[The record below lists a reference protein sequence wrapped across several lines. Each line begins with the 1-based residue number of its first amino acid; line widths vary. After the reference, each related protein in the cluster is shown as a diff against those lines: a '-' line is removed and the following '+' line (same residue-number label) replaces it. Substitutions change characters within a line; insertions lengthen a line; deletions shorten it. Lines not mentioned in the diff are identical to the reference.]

1 MRTLGP
7 SFATQIRGDDNRRGG
22 RVGEKAR
29 DGQAGEGTEDASP
42 IAIAF
47 VGAFGLEGDGP
58 ENPAYSA
65 AGHLLQ
71 ERILHGLESAGADIS
86 AVFSVRTVPS
96 YPRQRL
102 LFGPGEQ
109 DVGGRY
115 RARLLPFVNLGPV
128 KTLTTSVTLV
138 PELVRWAWRNRR
150 RPRAVLLYN
159 VNIPPGIVGL
169 LASRL
174 TGTRIFAIVAD
185 IQVPGSG
192 FYADS
197 LLRRMDYGLQTRTLP
212 LLDGL
217 IVLTRRMASDFA
229 PGTPWLLMEGGV
241 PEDAV
246 AAPLPDAKDADAPVV
261 FMYSGSLTDL
271 KGIPLL
277 LAGFERAR
285 GEHLRLWIA
294 GGGPLQAEVEAA
306 AARDGRIR
314 FLGSLPHAEVLRA
327 YAGVDVLVNP
337 HSTRHVTARYLFP
350 SKLLEYLAMGRPVI
364 TTCSTPEVREEY
376 GDVAYVMAEEDP
388 AELAALFERVG
399 AMTPAER
406 RERGA
411 LCRARVAEGKT
422 WPRQG
427 RRMLDFI
434 GGIVRGGR
442 AARVKDERN
451 MDRGAVRARDF
462 LQGT

>member
-1 MRTLGP
+1 
-7 SFATQIRGDDNRRGG
+7 
-22 RVGEKAR
+22 VGKTVRE
-29 DGQAGEGTEDASP
+29 DEVQAAEDAPAQP

-58 ENPAYSA
+58 ENPAYSP

-109 DVGGRY
+109 PVGGRF

-138 PELVRWAWRNRR
+138 PELLRWAWRNRG

-174 TGTRIFAIVAD
+174 SGTRIFAIVAD

-192 FYADS
+192 FYADTF
-197 LLRRMDYGLQTRTLP
+197 LRRADYRVQTRTLP

-217 IVLTRRMASDFA
+217 IVLTKRMAADFA

-241 PEDAV
+241 PEEAV
-246 AAPLPDAKDADAPVV
+246 AGPLPASKEKEPGAPVV
-261 FMYSGSLTDL
+261 FMYSGTLTDL

-285 GEHLRLWIA
+285 GQHLRLWIA
-294 GGGPLQAEVEAA
+294 GGGPLRAQVEAA
-306 AARDGRIR
+306 AARDPRIR
-314 FLGSLPHAEVLRA
+314 FFGSLPHAEVLRA
-327 YAGVDVLVNP
+327 YEDVDVLVNP

-376 GDVAYVMAEEDP
+376 GDVAYVMDKEDP
-388 AELAALFERVG
+388 AELAALFERIG
-399 AMTPAER
+399 GMTPGDR

-411 LCRARVAEGKT
+411 LGRARVAERKT

-434 GGIVRGGR
+434 AGIVRGER
-442 AARVKDERN
+442 AAPARTRDERN
-451 MDRGAVRARDF
+451 MERSAVRARDF

>member
-1 MRTLGP
+1 MGET
-7 SFATQIRGDDNRRGG
+7 ARGNE
-22 RVGEKAR
+22 V
-29 DGQAGEGTEDASP
+29 QAAEEP

-58 ENPAYSA
+58 ENPAYSP

-71 ERILHGLESAGADIS
+71 ERILHALESAGADIS

-109 DVGGRY
+109 PVGGRF

-138 PELVRWAWRNRR
+138 PELLRWAWRNRG

-174 TGTRIFAIVAD
+174 SGTRIFAIVAD

-192 FYADS
+192 FYADTF
-197 LLRRMDYGLQTRTLP
+197 LRRADYRLQTRTLP

-217 IVLTRRMASDFA
+217 IVLTKRMAADFA

-241 PEDAV
+241 PEEAV
-246 AAPLPDAKDADAPVV
+246 AGPLPAARHGEEAGAPVV
-261 FMYSGSLTDL
+261 FMYSGTLTDL

-277 LAGFERAR
+277 LDGFARAR

-294 GGGPLQAEVEAA
+294 GGGPLQPQVEAA
-306 AARDGRIR
+306 AARDPRIR
-314 FLGSLPHAEVLRA
+314 CFGSLPHAGVMRA
-327 YAGVDVLVNP
+327 YEDVDVLVNP

-376 GDVAYVMAEEDP
+376 GDVAYVMDEEDA
-388 AELAALFERVG
+388 AELAALFERIG
-399 AMTPAER
+399 GMTPGDR
-406 RERGA
+406 RARGA
-411 LCRARVAEGKT
+411 LGRARVAERKT

-434 GGIVRGGR
+434 GGIVRGEG
-442 AARVKDERN
+442 AAPARTRDERT
-451 MDRGAVRARDF
+451 MERSAVRARDF

>member
-1 MRTLGP
+1 MGETV
-7 SFATQIRGDDNRRGG
+7 RGNQG
-22 RVGEKAR
+22 
-29 DGQAGEGTEDASP
+29 EDAAARP

-58 ENPAYSA
+58 ENPAYSP

-102 LFGPGEQ
+102 LFGPAEQ
-109 DVGGRY
+109 SVGGRY

-138 PELVRWAWRNRR
+138 PELLRWAWRNRG

-192 FYADS
+192 FYADTF
-197 LLRRMDYGLQTRTLP
+197 LRRADYRLQTRTLP

-217 IVLTRRMASDFA
+217 IVLTRRMAADFA

-241 PEDAV
+241 PEEAV
-246 AAPLPDAKDADAPVV
+246 AGPLPPLSEAEEPGTPVV
-261 FMYSGSLTDL
+261 FMYSGTLTDL

-277 LAGFERAR
+277 LAGFARAR
-285 GEHLRLWIA
+285 GGHLRLWIA
-294 GGGPLQAEVEAA
+294 GGGPLQAQVEAA
-306 AARDGRIR
+306 AARDPRIR
-314 FLGSLPHAEVLRA
+314 FFGSLPHAEVMRA
-327 YAGVDVLVNP
+327 YEDVDVLVNP

-364 TTCSTPEVREEY
+364 TTCNTPEVREEY
-376 GDVAYVMAEEDP
+376 GDVAYVMDGEDP
-388 AELAALFERVG
+388 AELAALFERIG
-399 AMTPAER
+399 GMSPGER
-406 RERGA
+406 RARG
-411 LCRARVAEGKT
+411 LLGRARVAERKT

-434 GGIVRGGR
+434 GGIVRGER
-442 AARVKDERN
+442 AARPRDERN
-451 MDRGAVRARDF
+451 MERSAARARDF

>member
-1 MRTLGP
+1 
-7 SFATQIRGDDNRRGG
+7 
-22 RVGEKAR
+22 VGEKVR
-29 DGQAGEGTEDASP
+29 GNEGQAGADGAAQP
-42 IAIAF
+42 VAIAF
-47 VGAFGLEGDGP
+47 VGAFAPEGDGP
-58 ENPAYSA
+58 ENPAYSP

-71 ERILHGLESAGADIS
+71 ERILHGLESAGAQIS

-102 LFGPGEQ
+102 LFGPSEQ
-109 DVGGRY
+109 SVAGRY
-115 RARLLPFVNLGPV
+115 RARLIPFVNLGPA
-128 KTLTTSVTLV
+128 KTLTTSLTLV
-138 PELVRWAWRNRR
+138 PELVRWAWRNRG

-192 FYADS
+192 FYPDTF
-197 LLRRMDYGLQTRTLP
+197 LRRMDYRLQTRTLP

-217 IVLTRRMASDFA
+217 IVLTRRMVTDFA
-229 PGTPWLLMEGGV
+229 PRTPWLLMEGGV

-246 AAPLPDAKDADAPVV
+246 AGPVAGPAKADADAPGAPVV
-261 FMYSGSLTDL
+261 FMYSGTLTEL
-271 KGIPLL
+271 KGVPLL

-294 GGGPLQAEVEAA
+294 GGGPLQGEVEAA
-306 AARDGRIR
+306 AARDPRIR
-314 FLGSLPHAEVLRA
+314 FMGTLPHAEVMRA

-350 SKLLEYLAMGRPVI
+350 SKLLEYMAMGRPVI

-376 GDVAYVMAEEDP
+376 GDVAYVMEDEDP

-411 LCRARVAEGKT
+411 LCRARVAERKT

-434 GGIVRGGR
+434 TGIVRGGEAAPGR
-442 AARVKDERN
+442 ARDGLNV
-451 MDRGAVRARDF
+451 DRSAVRARDF

>member
-1 MRTLGP
+1 MGETVPGSEVQAREN
-7 SFATQIRGDDNRRGG
+7 GDGSR
-22 RVGEKAR
+22 
-29 DGQAGEGTEDASP
+29 P

-47 VGAFGLEGDGP
+47 VGAFAPEGDGP

-71 ERILHGLESAGADIS
+71 ERVIQALESAGADIS

-96 YPRQRL
+96 FPRGRL
-102 LFGPGEQ
+102 LFG
-109 DVGGRY
+109 GGAQTVAGGH
-115 RARLLPFVNLGPV
+115 RARLVPFVNLGPA
-128 KTLTTSVTLV
+128 KTLTASLPIV
-138 PELVRWAWRNRR
+138 PALVRWAWQNRG
-150 RPRAVLLYN
+150 RPRAVVLYN
-159 VNIPPGIVGL
+159 VTLPPGIVPL
-169 LASRL
+169 LAGRL
-174 TGTRIFAIVAD
+174 TGTRVFAVVAD

-192 FYADS
+192 FYRDS
-197 LLRRMDYGLQTRTLP
+197 FLRRMEYWLQTHTLP

-217 IVLTRRMASDFA
+217 IVLTRRMMTDFA
-229 PGTPWLLMEGGV
+229 PRTPWLLMEGGV
-241 PEDAV
+241 PEEAV
-246 AAPLPDAKDADAPVV
+246 AAPLPEPADRGPDAPVV

-277 LAGFERAR
+277 LAGFERAHGAR
-285 GEHLRLWIA
+285 LRLWIA
-294 GGGPLQAEVEAA
+294 GGGPLQPEVEAA
-306 AARDGRIR
+306 AARDPRIR
-314 FLGSLPHAEVLRA
+314 FLGSLPHAEVMRV
-327 YAGVDVLVNP
+327 YEEVDVLVNP
-337 HSTRHVTARYLFP
+337 HSTRHETARYLFP

-376 GDVAYVMAEEDP
+376 GDVAYVMEREDP
-388 AELAALFERVG
+388 VELAALFERVG

-411 LCRARVAEGKT
+411 LCRARVAERKT

-434 GGIVRGGR
+434 ASVVRGER
-442 AARVKDERN
+442 SAAREGRN
-451 MDRGAVRARDF
+451 VELSGGPGAPARDL

>member
-1 MRTLGP
+1 M
-7 SFATQIRGDDNRRGG
+7 
-22 RVGEKAR
+22 GEKAR
-29 DGQAGEGTEDASP
+29 NSHAEKGLEDAPQP

-58 ENPAYSA
+58 QNPAYSA

-71 ERILHGLESAGADIS
+71 ERILHGLEAAGADIS

-102 LFGPGEQ
+102 LFGAGQQE
-109 DVGGRY
+109 VGGRY

-138 PELVRWAWRNRR
+138 PELVRWAWRNRH

-174 TGTRIFAIVAD
+174 TGTRIFALVAD

-192 FYADS
+192 FYPDTF
-197 LLRRMDYGLQTRTLP
+197 LRRMDYRLQTRTLP

-217 IVLTRRMASDFA
+217 IVLTRRMVADFA
-229 PGTPWLLMEGGV
+229 PRTPWLLMEGGV

-246 AAPLPDAKDADAPVV
+246 AAPLPPVKDAEPGAPVV

-271 KGIPLL
+271 KGVPLL

-294 GGGPLQAEVEAA
+294 GGGELRGEVEAA
-306 AARDGRIR
+306 AARDPRIR

-327 YAGVDVLVNP
+327 YEDVDVLVNP

-350 SKLLEYLAMGRPVI
+350 SKLLEYLAMGRPVV

-376 GDVAYVMAEEDP
+376 GDVADVMAGEDP
-388 AELAALFERVG
+388 AELAALLERLG
-399 AMTPAER
+399 GMTPAER
-406 RERGA
+406 RARGA
-411 LCRARVAEGKT
+411 LCRDRVAGRKT

-434 GGIVRGGR
+434 AGIVRGER
-442 AARVKDERN
+442 AAPARTERN
-451 MDRGAVRARDF
+451 MDRSAARARDF
-462 LQGT
+462 LQGP